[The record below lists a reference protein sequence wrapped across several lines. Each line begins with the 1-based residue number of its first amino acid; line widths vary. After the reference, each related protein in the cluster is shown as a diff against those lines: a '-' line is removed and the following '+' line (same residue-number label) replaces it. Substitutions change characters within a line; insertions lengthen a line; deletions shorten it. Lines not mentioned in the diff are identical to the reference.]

1 MKLLVSACLLGC
13 PCRYDGCSKPCDA
26 VIALRDRHILIPF
39 CPEIYGGLPTPRTPA
54 EIQSGR
60 VVTKDGRDV
69 TEAYEKGA
77 AAALA
82 VYDALGCDGAIL
94 KAKSPS
100 CAIDLVYDGT
110 FTGRLVPGDG
120 VTAACFRS
128 RGIPICTEECLFP
141 SLADTTEER
150 RICCRENAREPRG

>member
-69 TEAYEKGA
+69 TKAYEKGA

-82 VYDALGCDGAIL
+82 
-94 KAKSPS
+94 
-100 CAIDLVYDGT
+100 VYDGT

-150 RICCRENAREPRG
+150 RICCRENARETRG